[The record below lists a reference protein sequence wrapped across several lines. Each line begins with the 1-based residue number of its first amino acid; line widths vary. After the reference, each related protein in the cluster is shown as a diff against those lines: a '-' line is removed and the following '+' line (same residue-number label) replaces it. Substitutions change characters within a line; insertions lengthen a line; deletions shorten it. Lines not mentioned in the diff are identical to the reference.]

1 VTHALRGT
9 LWSVVYLAAVV
20 APLFF
25 MIVGDPPPARGFW
38 MEFSAALGFVGL
50 SMLGLQFVTTAR
62 FHPISAPY
70 GLDLVLKFH
79 KQISYVAFAFLLIHP
94 IILTVIT
101 PLGSALVEM
110 DPTAV
115 EADGVTGV
123 LALGLV
129 VVIIATSVW
138 RERFRLNYER
148 WRILHGLLGLAIL
161 VMSVWHISLANYY
174 VEGPIRLGIWIV
186 MSVVL
191 IGMYANV
198 RLVRPWQQL
207 RRPWVVESIEEKPGD
222 TWQVSLRAD
231 GHDGMRFEPGQFAWL
246 TLDRSPLG
254 IREHPFSFSSS
265 AERSDVVSFG
275 VKELG
280 DFTST
285 LGEYE
290 PGTRA
295 YLDGPFGAF
304 SYERNEAPG
313 FVFVAGGI
321 GVTPVLSMLRT
332 LADRGDRRPLLLIYA
347 NPNWEDTAFLDDL
360 EQLQGRLDLRIVHVL
375 EEPPE
380 GWEGESGFVTPEIL
394 DRHLPDGERRLE
406 YFVCGP
412 DPMMDVVEE
421 ALHDRGI
428 AGDKVNLER
437 FDFI

>member
-1 VTHALRGT
+1 
-9 LWSVVYLAAVV
+9 
-20 APLFF
+20 
-25 MIVGDPPPARGFW
+25 
-38 MEFSAALGFVGL
+38 
-50 SMLGLQFVTTAR
+50 
-62 FHPISAPY
+62 
-70 GLDLVLKFH
+70 
-79 KQISYVAFAFLLIHP
+79 
-94 IILTVIT
+94 
-101 PLGSALVEM
+101 
-110 DPTAV
+110 
-115 EADGVTGV
+115 
-123 LALGLV
+123 
-129 VVIIATSVW
+129 
-138 RERFRLNYER
+138 
-148 WRILHGLLGLAIL
+148 

-174 VEGPIRLGIWIV
+174 VEGPIRLGIWLV

-207 RRPWVVESIEEKPGD
+207 RRPWVVDSIEAKPGD
-222 TWQVSLRAD
+222 TWQVTLRAD
-231 GHDGMRFEPGQFAWL
+231 GHEGIRFEPGQFAWL
-246 TLDRSPLG
+246 TLDRSPFG

-265 AERSDVVSFG
+265 ADRSDVVSFG

-285 LGEYE
+285 LGGYE

-321 GVTPVLSMLRT
+321 GVTPVLSMLET

-347 NPNWEDTAFLDDL
+347 NPNLEDTAFLDDL
-360 EQLQGRLDLRIVHVL
+360 ERLQGRLDLRVVHVL

-380 GWEGESGFVTPEIL
+380 GWEGETGFVTPEIL
-394 DRHLPDGERRLE
+394 DRHLPDGEGRLE

-412 DPMMDVVEE
+412 DPMMDAVEE